1 MTPEAAVS
9 TRERAVAL
17 RGELW
22 QRHVSLR
29 DIRPGGDDYDEAVE
43 ELVEL
48 TTALLE
54 AEAEAKTRAA
64 HRRPARIGPV
74 LSYLLAALCVTGA
87 VLVGLFAP
95 ALAPG
100 TRWVLVG
107 LLAAAA
113 LAAALLPLRRTG
125 AERSAPEDGRAGA

>member
-1 MTPEAAVS
+1 MTPEASAS
-9 TRERAVAL
+9 FRERAATL

-29 DIRPGGDDYDEAVE
+29 DIQPRSDDYDDAVE

-54 AEAEAKTRAA
+54 AEAEAKAQAA
-64 HRRPARIGPV
+64 HRRPARIGRV
-74 LSYLLAALCVTGA
+74 LSFLLAALCAAGA
-87 VLVGLFAP
+87 VLLALFAP

-100 TRWVLVG
+100 SRWVLVG
-107 LLAAAA
+107 LLATAA

-125 AERSAPEDGRAGA
+125 AERSTPEDGRAGA